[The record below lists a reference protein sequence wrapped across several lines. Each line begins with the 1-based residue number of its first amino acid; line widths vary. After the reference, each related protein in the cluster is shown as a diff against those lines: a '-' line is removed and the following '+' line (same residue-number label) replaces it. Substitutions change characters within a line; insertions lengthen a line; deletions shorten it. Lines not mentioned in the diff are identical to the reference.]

1 MTKNEQ
7 AYYLNQQA
15 GANQTQNLAAIL
27 SNFDTA
33 LEATEIAL
41 NSAGSAARE
50 NEKYMEGL
58 EAKTNQLK
66 ATFQQLASSV
76 VDSGLVKGVLD
87 LANAFLQLL
96 NTPIGTFVTQV
107 TLLTGVLWGGT
118 GLIKA
123 MGVIPA
129 FFSSAS
135 TAVTGLSAALG
146 IAAPQLML
154 IAAGIAAIV
163 AVTPLVVDG
172 FKRLTD
178 EAYNAEQELTVYNEQ
193 LSENQARLEELNK
206 IPYKNRTDEIQAEID
221 KLQEENKELEKN
233 IAQWERKRDNAKF
246 EQEVMGTKEV
256 EGSYVRTG
264 SSDAAF
270 GDYVYGSDM
279 TAMFV
284 QSSEEALNELVRV
297 GLVTKETVE
306 ATLADVGGNT
316 AKALEALGYSLESG
330 VKEIS
335 SQAYYEDVLEKLR
348 SEITKFQ
355 KTGEIDAD
363 VISSYENYRSVLEDL
378 VETAT
383 EFEDSGGDITGWVE
397 NIVNAFQGLPDISED
412 IANGYYNVTDTL
424 MQLSDGMTINQIQYD
439 QLLSTFP
446 QLADALNQTADGYE
460 ANIDALDGMLGA
472 MSANATMTEE
482 LQQIYATLISGMGIS
497 ESQINKLIAV
507 YPALSS
513 MIRQN
518 ASQYYLE
525 IQALADSAAAGNQWA
540 TSMINAQNS
549 TTGVVASQV
558 SQRIDKYKKELQAL
572 LTSGEVGAGAMAGAI
587 AGLIGAISVLESLK
601 NQASGSSFSGFSP
614 SGGVSVGGGS
624 SGGTEED
631 PIAKQTEQFKE
642 QIEIL
647 EHKLFLME
655 KEGATEEERI
665 TQLRKIQAELDKQKQ
680 WYYSQGL
687 DANSEYI
694 RDLEEQWWDY
704 EDQIKDIYKEQAEIY
719 ELLFSTVASKAQDE
733 IDTLK
738 EKKQAIQDQN
748 DALEEQIRLEEAL
761 DNLAR
766 AKQNKVMVYKDGQ
779 LQYVTDV
786 DAVSEAQKEVD
797 DINREQALE
806 DELEAID
813 KEIEKW
819 EEFKDAW
826 ESVVNDYQKQ
836 QDLLLLEQKLG
847 IKLEGENWEERLGNL
862 QEYIDKYNDLMS
874 KANAIGKIPTNAMG
888 TLSFQPDNRY
898 ASGTSGARS
907 GVSLVGENGPELRV
921 LNRGDGILPA
931 DITKN
936 LWAWGSMTPASLMST
951 LMGGAQAI
959 GQQIGIVIE
968 NFNPNLPNVTDGE
981 GFAKYMRNNFWR
993 EALQMAKA

>member
-1 MTKNEQ
+1 M
-7 AYYLNQQA
+7 
-15 GANQTQNLAAIL
+15 ANQTQNLAAIL

-33 LEATEIAL
+33 LEATETAL

-76 VDSGLVKGVLD
+76 VDSGLVKGMLD

-123 MGVIPA
+123 MSVIPA

-135 TAVTGLSAALG
+135 TAATGLSAALG
-146 IAAPQLML
+146 ITAPQLML
-154 IAAGIAAIV
+154 IAAGIAAIIAV
-163 AVTPLVVDG
+163 APLVVDG

-178 EAYNAEQELTVYNEQ
+178 EGYNAEQELQVYNDQ
-193 LSENQARLEELNK
+193 LSENQTRLEELNK

-221 KLQEENKELEKN
+221 KLQEENEALEKN
-233 IAQWERKRDNAKF
+233 IAQWERKRDDAKF
-246 EQEVMGTKEV
+246 EQEVMGTKEI

-264 SSDAAF
+264 SSDTAF

-284 QSSEEALNELVRV
+284 QNSEEALNELVKV
-297 GLVTKETVE
+297 GLVTRETVE

-335 SQAYYEDVLEKLR
+335 SQVYYEDTLEKL
-348 SEITKFQ
+348 SLEIAKFQ
-355 KTGEIDAD
+355 KTGEVDAD
-363 VISSYENYRSVLEDL
+363 FISSYEDYKAILEDL

-383 EFEDSGGDITGWVE
+383 EFEESGGDISGWVE
-397 NIVNAFQGLPDISED
+397 NVITGFEQLPDISLDVADGYYTILDTLTQLQGGME
-412 IANGYYNVTDTL
+412 ITNTQYEQLESVLPGISEALTKTANGYTAN
-424 MQLSDGMTINQIQYD
+424 
-439 QLLSTFP
+439 
-446 QLADALNQTADGYE
+446 ADALDS
-460 ANIDALDGMLGA
+460 MLA
-472 MSANATMTEE
+472 SMSSNLVVSEE
-482 LQQIYATLISGMGIS
+482 LSGIYSTLISGMGVS
-497 ESQINKLIAV
+497 EAQINKLIAV

-518 ASQYYLE
+518 AGEYYLE
-525 IQALADSAAAGNQWA
+525 IEALADAALAGNQWA
-540 TSMINAQNS
+540 ISMINAQN
-549 TTGVVASQV
+549 GVTSGTV
-558 SQRIDKYKKELQAL
+558 SQIRQRISAMKKELAAL
-572 LTSGEVGAGAMAGAI
+572 GESVTDMNMIRYYENQIIKLQGILDSVGY
-587 AGLIGAISVLESLK
+587 SP
-601 NQASGSSFSGFSP
+601 SSFSP
-614 SGGVSVGGGS
+614 SGGVTVGGGS
-624 SGGTEED
+624 SGGSTEED
-631 PIAKQTEQFKE
+631 PIAKQTELFKE
-642 QIEIL
+642 QIDIL

-665 TQLRKIQAELDKQKQ
+665 AQLRKIQAELDKQKQ
-680 WYYSQGL
+680 WYYDQGL

-704 EDQIKDIYKEQAEIY
+704 EDQIKDIYREQAEIY
-719 ELLFSTVASKAQDE
+719 ELLFSTVASKAQEE
-733 IDTLK
+733 IDAL
-738 EKKQAIQDQN
+738 EAQKQAIEDQN

-766 AKQNKVMVYKDGQ
+766 AKQNQVMVYKDGQ

-806 DELEAID
+806 EELAAID

-826 ESVVNDYQKQ
+826 ESVVDDYQKE

-862 QEYIDKYNDLMS
+862 QTYVNKYNDIMS
-874 KANAIGKIPTNAMG
+874 KVNAVGAIPTNAKG

-936 LWAWGSMTPASLMST
+936 LWAWGSLTPASLMST
-951 LMGGAQAI
+951 LMSGAQGI

-993 EALQMAKA
+993 EALQMAKT

>member
-1 MTKNEQ
+1 M
-7 AYYLNQQA
+7 
-15 GANQTQNLAAIL
+15 
-27 SNFDTA
+27 
-33 LEATEIAL
+33 
-41 NSAGSAARE
+41 
-50 NEKYMEGL
+50 
-58 EAKTNQLK
+58 
-66 ATFQQLASSV
+66 
-76 VDSGLVKGVLD
+76 VKGVLD

-279 TAMFV
+279 TTMFV

-335 SQAYYEDVLEKLR
+335 SQVYYEDVLEKLR

-355 KTGEIDAD
+355 QTGEVDAD
-363 VISSYENYRSVLEDL
+363 FISSYENYRSVLEDL

-446 QLADALNQTADGYE
+446 QLAEALNKTANGYE
-460 ANIDALDGMLGA
+460 ANIDALDGMLNA

-482 LQQIYATLISGMGIS
+482 LQQIYATLISGMGVS

-518 ASQYYLE
+518 ANQYYIE

-540 TSMINAQNS
+540 IAMINNQFAV
-549 TTGVVASQV
+549 TRET
-558 SQRIDKYKKELQAL
+558 IDKAKARVEALRREMVFAVHGAAITGDTDRLKELQEQFRQAREAYKSLLAL
-572 LTSGEVGAGAMAGAI
+572 YDSVKPNYSGTGGSVTVG
-587 AGLIGAISVLESLK
+587 
-601 NQASGSSFSGFSP
+601 
-614 SGGVSVGGGS
+614 GGGS

-655 KEGATEEERI
+655 KEGASEEERI
-665 TQLRKIQAELDKQKQ
+665 AQLRLIQAEIEKQKQ

>member
-1 MTKNEQ
+1 M
-7 AYYLNQQA
+7 
-15 GANQTQNLAAIL
+15 
-27 SNFDTA
+27 
-33 LEATEIAL
+33 
-41 NSAGSAARE
+41 
-50 NEKYMEGL
+50 
-58 EAKTNQLK
+58 
-66 ATFQQLASSV
+66 
-76 VDSGLVKGVLD
+76 VKGVLD

-123 MGVIPA
+123 MSVIPA

-135 TAVTGLSAALG
+135 TAATGVSAALG
-146 IAAPQLML
+146 ITTPQLML
-154 IAAGIAAIV
+154 IAAGIAAII
-163 AVTPLVVDG
+163 AIAPLVVDG

-178 EAYNAEQELTVYNEQ
+178 EAYNAEQELQVYNDQ
-193 LSENQARLEELNK
+193 LSENQTRLEELNK
-206 IPYKNRTDEIQAEID
+206 IPYKNQTDEIQAEID

-284 QSSEEALNELVRV
+284 QNSEEALNELVKV
-297 GLVTKETVE
+297 GLVTRETVE

-335 SQAYYEDVLEKLR
+335 SQVYYEDILQKL
-348 SEITKFQ
+348 STEVAKFQ
-355 KTGEIDAD
+355 QTGEIDAD
-363 VISSYENYRSVLEDL
+363 FISSYEEYRDILEDL
-378 VETAT
+378 VDVAKE
-383 EFEDSGGDITGWVE
+383 SGGEIDGWVE
-397 NIVNAFQGLPDISED
+397 DVISSFEELPDITEEVADS
-412 IANGYYNVTDTL
+412 YYSVVDTL
-424 MQLSDGMTINQIQYD
+424 MELSNGMSINQMQYD
-439 QLLSTFP
+439 QLLDTYP
-446 QLADALNQTADGYE
+446 QLADSLSETEDGYKANLDAMNEMLNKMSEVNTGMEGMDDILQRVFSGLSINE
-460 ANIDALDGMLGA
+460 AQVQRLT
-472 MSANATMTEE
+472 S
-482 LQQIYATLISGMGIS
+482 
-497 ESQINKLIAV
+497 V
-507 YPALSS
+507 YPALST
-513 MIRQN
+513 MIRKN
-518 ASQYYLE
+518 ASEYYVE
-525 IQALADSAAAGNQWA
+525 IQAMADSARAGNQWA
-540 TSMINAQNS
+540 NSLITAYSATTRAAIAQAQERIKALKYDIKTYFITDQVFGNDPKQYEKLLAQLEYWENK
-549 TTGVVASQV
+549 VAS
-558 SQRIDKYKKELQAL
+558 LNPN
-572 LTSGEVGAGAMAGAI
+572 VGTGWT
-587 AGLIGAISVLESLK
+587 
-601 NQASGSSFSGFSP
+601 P
-614 SGGVSVGGGS
+614 SGGVTVGG
-624 SGGTEED
+624 SGGGAQED
-631 PIAKQTEQFKE
+631 PIAKQTELFKE

-665 TQLRKIQAELDKQKQ
+665 AQLRKIQAELDKQKQ
-680 WYYSQGL
+680 WYYDHGL

-733 IDTLK
+733 IDALE
-738 EKKQAIQDQN
+738 EKKQAIKDQN
-748 DALEEQIRLEEAL
+748 DELEEQIRLEEAL

-766 AKQNKVMVYKDGQ
+766 AKQNQVMVYKDGQ

-806 DELEAID
+806 EELAAID

-826 ESVVNDYQKQ
+826 ESVVDDYQKE

-862 QEYIDKYNDLMS
+862 QTYVNKYNDIMS
-874 KANAIGKIPTNAMG
+874 KVNAVGAIPTNAKG

-936 LWAWGSMTPASLMST
+936 LWAWGSLTPASLMST
-951 LMGGAQAI
+951 LMSGAQGI

-993 EALQMAKA
+993 EALQMAKT

>member
-1 MTKNEQ
+1 M
-7 AYYLNQQA
+7 
-15 GANQTQNLAAIL
+15 ANQTQNLAAIL

-33 LEATEIAL
+33 LEATETAL

-76 VDSGLVKGVLD
+76 IDSGLVKGMLD

-123 MGVIPA
+123 MSVIPA

-146 IAAPQLML
+146 ITAPQLML

-163 AVTPLVVDG
+163 AVAPLVVDG

-178 EAYNAEQELTVYNEQ
+178 EVYNAEQELQIYNDQ
-193 LSENQARLEELNK
+193 LSENQTRLEELNK

-221 KLQEENKELEKN
+221 KLQEENEALEKN
-233 IAQWERKRDNAKF
+233 IAQWERKRDDAKF

-284 QSSEEALNELVRV
+284 QNSEEALNELVKV
-297 GLVTKETVE
+297 GLVTRETIE

-335 SQAYYEDVLEKLR
+335 SQAYYEDVLQKL
-348 SEITKFQ
+348 SLEIAKFQ
-355 KTGEIDAD
+355 KTGEVDAD
-363 VISSYENYRSVLEDL
+363 TISSYEHYRNVLEEL
-378 VETAT
+378 VDTADDFV
-383 EFEDSGGDITGWVE
+383 ESGGEIDEWVRNVIDGFE
-397 NIVNAFQGLPDISED
+397 KLPNVSED
-412 IANGYYNVTDTL
+412 IANGYYNVSETL
-424 MQLSDGMTINQIQYD
+424 IQLMDGMEINQTQYD
-439 QLLSTFP
+439 QLINTYPKLI
-446 QLADALNQTADGYE
+446 DALNKTENGYE
-460 ANIDALDGMLGA
+460 ANIDAMEGMLSA
-472 MSANATMTEE
+472 MSNNVEMTDELWDIYGKLVVGMDATQDE
-482 LQQIYATLISGMGIS
+482 INRLISAYPVLS
-497 ESQINKLIAV
+497 ALI
-507 YPALSS
+507 
-513 MIRQN
+513 REN
-518 ASQYYLE
+518 AGQYYVE
-525 IQALADSAAAGNQWA
+525 IQALMDSARAGNQWA
-540 TSMINAQNS
+540 ANLIQYQSS
-549 TTGVVASQV
+549 ASQNMKTLITN
-558 SQRIDKYKKELQAL
+558 RIKMILAEIRALMNAGERGTEMWDKLQQQKKEAQAALQEVSSTQ
-572 LTSGEVGAGAMAGAI
+572 TSG
-587 AGLIGAISVLESLK
+587 
-601 NQASGSSFSGFSP
+601 SFSPGGGVSPP
-614 SGGVSVGGGS
+614 SGGGG
-624 SGGTEED
+624 GGTEED
-631 PIAKQTEQFKE
+631 PIAKQTELFKE
-642 QIEIL
+642 QIDIL

-655 KEGATEEERI
+655 KEGATEEQRI
-665 TQLRKIQAELDKQKQ
+665 AQLRKIQAELDKQKQ

-687 DANSEYI
+687 NANSEYI
-694 RDLEEQWWDY
+694 RDLEEQWWEY

-733 IDTLK
+733 IDALE
-738 EKKQAIQDQN
+738 EKKQAIKDQN
-748 DALEEQIRLEEAL
+748 DELEEQIRLEEAL

-766 AKQNKVMVYKDGQ
+766 AKQNQVMVYKDGQ

-806 DELEAID
+806 EELAAID

-826 ESVVNDYQKQ
+826 ESVVDDYQKE

-862 QEYIDKYNDLMS
+862 QTYVNKYNDLMS
-874 KANAIGKIPTNAMG
+874 KVNAVGAIPTNAMG
-888 TLSFQPDNRY
+888 TLSFQPENRY

-936 LWAWGSMTPASLMST
+936 LWAWGSLTPASLMST
-951 LMGGAQAI
+951 FMRGAQGI

-981 GFAKYMRNNFWR
+981 GFAQYMRNNFWR

>member
-1 MTKNEQ
+1 M
-7 AYYLNQQA
+7 
-15 GANQTQNLAAIL
+15 ANQTQNLAAIL

-33 LEATEIAL
+33 LEATETAL

-76 VDSGLVKGVLD
+76 VDSGLVKGILD

-123 MGVIPA
+123 MSVIPA

-135 TAVTGLSAALG
+135 TAATGLSAALG
-146 IAAPQLML
+146 ITAPQLML
-154 IAAGIAAIV
+154 IAAGIAAVIAIAPI
-163 AVTPLVVDG
+163 AVDI
-172 FKRLTD
+172 FKQLTD
-178 EAYNAEQELTVYNEQ
+178 ESYKAQSEIDDLNQQ
-193 LSENQARLEELNK
+193 LETNKTRLEELNA
-206 IPYKNRTDEIQAEID
+206 IPIKNRTSAIQDEIDVLE
-221 KLQEENKELEKN
+221 EENTKLREQLEL
-233 IAQWERKRDNAKF
+233 WEQKKVQADFDKIQNGKTEISGYQIRTGVGDYLDPFESDPNLQGAIVQNADEALQKLVRLGVVS
-246 EQEVMGTKEV
+246 QEVV
-256 EGSYVRTG
+256 
-264 SSDAAF
+264 D
-270 GDYVYGSDM
+270 
-279 TAMFV
+279 
-284 QSSEEALNELVRV
+284 EAIQN
-297 GLVTKETVE
+297 
-306 ATLADVGGNT
+306 ASGN
-316 AKALEALGYSLESG
+316 AIKALEALGYSLQETTQ
-330 VKEIS
+330 KIS
-335 SQAYYEDVLEKLR
+335 SQVYYEDTLQKLSLEVA
-348 SEITKFQ
+348 KFQ
-355 KTGEIDAD
+355 KTGEVDAD
-363 VISSYENYRSVLEDL
+363 FISSYEDYKAILEDL

-383 EFEDSGGDITGWVE
+383 EFEESGGDISGWVE
-397 NIVNAFQGLPDISED
+397 NVITGFEQLPDISLDVADGYYTILDTLTQLQGGME
-412 IANGYYNVTDTL
+412 ITNTQYEQLESVLPGISEALTKTANGY
-424 MQLSDGMTINQIQYD
+424 
-439 QLLSTFP
+439 
-446 QLADALNQTADGYE
+446 TA
-460 ANIDALDGMLGA
+460 NTDALDSMLA
-472 MSANATMTEE
+472 SMSSNLVVSEE
-482 LQQIYATLISGMGIS
+482 LSGIYSTLISGMGVS
-497 ESQINKLIAV
+497 EAQINKLIAV

-518 ASQYYLE
+518 AGEYYLE
-525 IQALADSAAAGNQWA
+525 IEALADAALAGNQWA
-540 TSMINAQNS
+540 VSMINAQN
-549 TTGVVASQV
+549 GVTSGTV
-558 SQRIDKYKKELQAL
+558 SQIRQRISAMKKELAAL
-572 LTSGEVGAGAMAGAI
+572 AGSVTDMNMVRYYENQIIKLQGILDSVGY
-587 AGLIGAISVLESLK
+587 SP
-601 NQASGSSFSGFSP
+601 SGFSP
-614 SGGVSVGGGS
+614 SGGVTVGGGS
-624 SGGTEED
+624 SGGSTEED
-631 PIAKQTEQFKE
+631 PIAKQTELFKE
-642 QIEIL
+642 QIDIL

-655 KEGATEEERI
+655 KEGATEEQRI
-665 TQLRKIQAELDKQKQ
+665 AQLRKIQAELDKQKQ
-680 WYYSQGL
+680 WYYDQGL

-704 EDQIKDIYKEQAEIY
+704 EDQIKDIYREQAEIY
-719 ELLFSTVASKAQDE
+719 ELLFSTVASKAQEE
-733 IDTLK
+733 IDAL
-738 EKKQAIQDQN
+738 EAQKQAIEDQN

-761 DNLAR
+761 DNVAR
-766 AKQNKVMVYKDGQ
+766 AKQNQVMVYKDGQ

-806 DELEAID
+806 EELAAID

-819 EEFKDAW
+819 EEFKEAW
-826 ESVVNDYQKQ
+826 ESVVNDYQKE

-862 QEYIDKYNDLMS
+862 QTYVNKYNDIMS
-874 KANAIGKIPTNAMG
+874 KVNAVGAIPTNAKG

-936 LWAWGSMTPASLMST
+936 LWAWGSLTPASLMST
-951 LMGGAQAI
+951 FMRGAQGI

-993 EALQMAKA
+993 EALQFAKV

>member
-1 MTKNEQ
+1 M
-7 AYYLNQQA
+7 
-15 GANQTQNLAAIL
+15 ANQTQNLAAIL

-33 LEATEIAL
+33 LEATETAL

-76 VDSGLVKGVLD
+76 VDSGLVKGMLD

-107 TLLTGVLWGGT
+107 TLLTGVLWGGS

-123 MGVIPA
+123 MGLIPA

-135 TAVTGLSAALG
+135 TAATGLSAALG
-146 IAAPQLML
+146 ITAPQLML
-154 IAAGIAAIV
+154 IAAGIAAIIAIAPT
-163 AVTPLVVDG
+163 AVDI
-172 FKRLTD
+172 FKQLTD
-178 EAYNAEQELTVYNEQ
+178 ESYKAQSEIDDLNQQ
-193 LSENQARLEELNK
+193 LETNKTRLEELNA
-206 IPYKNRTDEIQAEID
+206 IPIKNRTSAIQDEIDVLE
-221 KLQEENKELEKN
+221 EENTKLREQLGL
-233 IAQWERKRDNAKF
+233 WEQKKIQADFDKIQNGKTEISGYQIRTGVGDYLDPFESDPNLQGAIVQNADEALQKLVRLGVVS
-246 EQEVMGTKEV
+246 QEVV
-256 EGSYVRTG
+256 
-264 SSDAAF
+264 D
-270 GDYVYGSDM
+270 
-279 TAMFV
+279 
-284 QSSEEALNELVRV
+284 EAIQN
-297 GLVTKETVE
+297 
-306 ATLADVGGNT
+306 ASGN
-316 AKALEALGYSLESG
+316 AIKALGALGYCLRETTQ
-330 VKEIS
+330 KIS
-335 SQAYYEDVLEKLR
+335 SQVYYEDTLEKL
-348 SEITKFQ
+348 SLEIAKFQ
-355 KTGEIDAD
+355 KTGEVDAD
-363 VISSYENYRSVLEDL
+363 FISSYEDYKAILEDL

-383 EFEDSGGDITGWVE
+383 EFEESGGDISGWVE
-397 NIVNAFQGLPDISED
+397 NVITGFEQLPDISLDVADGYYTILDTLTQLQGGME
-412 IANGYYNVTDTL
+412 ITNTQYEQLESVLPGISEALTKTANGYTAN
-424 MQLSDGMTINQIQYD
+424 
-439 QLLSTFP
+439 
-446 QLADALNQTADGYE
+446 ADALDS
-460 ANIDALDGMLGA
+460 MLA
-472 MSANATMTEE
+472 SMSSNLVVSEE
-482 LQQIYATLISGMGIS
+482 LSGIYSTLISGMGVS
-497 ESQINKLIAV
+497 EAQINKLIAV

-518 ASQYYLE
+518 AEQYYIE
-525 IQALADSAAAGNQWA
+525 IEALADSALAGNQWA
-540 TSMINAQNS
+540 VSMINAQN
-549 TTGVVASQV
+549 GVTSGTV
-558 SQRIDKYKKELQAL
+558 SQIRQRINAMKKELAAL
-572 LTSGEVGAGAMAGAI
+572 AG
-587 AGLIGAISVLESLK
+587 SVTDMNMVRYYE
-601 NQASGSSFSGFSP
+601 NQIIKLQGILDSVSYSPSGFSP

-624 SGGTEED
+624 SGGSTEED
-631 PIAKQTEQFKE
+631 PIAKQTELFKE
-642 QIEIL
+642 QIDIL

-665 TQLRKIQAELDKQKQ
+665 AQLRKIQAELDKQKQ
-680 WYYSQGL
+680 WYYDQGL

-704 EDQIKDIYKEQAEIY
+704 EDQIKDIYREQAEIY
-719 ELLFSTVASKAQDE
+719 ELLFSTVASKAQEE
-733 IDTLK
+733 IDAL
-738 EKKQAIQDQN
+738 EAQKQAIEDQN

-766 AKQNKVMVYKDGQ
+766 AKQNQVMVYKDGQ

-806 DELEAID
+806 EELAAID

-826 ESVVNDYQKQ
+826 ESVVDDYQKE

-862 QEYIDKYNDLMS
+862 QTYVNKYNDIMS
-874 KANAIGKIPTNAMG
+874 KVNAVGAIPTNAKG

-921 LNRGDGILPA
+921 LNKGDGILPA

-936 LWAWGSMTPASLMST
+936 LWAWGSLTPASLMST
-951 LMGGAQAI
+951 LMGGAQSL

-993 EALQMAKA
+993 EALQFAKA

>member
-1 MTKNEQ
+1 M
-7 AYYLNQQA
+7 
-15 GANQTQNLAAIL
+15 ANQTQNLAAIL

-33 LEATEIAL
+33 LEATETAL

-87 LANAFLQLL
+87 LANAFLKLL

-123 MGVIPA
+123 MSVIPA

-135 TAVTGLSAALG
+135 TAATGLSAALG
-146 IAAPQLML
+146 ITAPQLML
-154 IAAGIAAIV
+154 IAAGIAAIIAIAPT
-163 AVTPLVVDG
+163 AVDI
-172 FKRLTD
+172 FKQLTD
-178 EAYNAEQELTVYNEQ
+178 ESYKAQSEIDDLNQQ
-193 LSENQARLEELNK
+193 LETNKTRLEELNA
-206 IPYKNRTDEIQAEID
+206 IPIKNRTSAIQDEIDVLE
-221 KLQEENKELEKN
+221 EENTKLREQLEL
-233 IAQWERKRDNAKF
+233 WEQKKVQADFDKIQNGKTEISGYQIRTGVGDYLDPFESDPNLQGAIVQNADEALQKLVRLGVVS
-246 EQEVMGTKEV
+246 QEVV
-256 EGSYVRTG
+256 
-264 SSDAAF
+264 D
-270 GDYVYGSDM
+270 
-279 TAMFV
+279 
-284 QSSEEALNELVRV
+284 EAIQN
-297 GLVTKETVE
+297 
-306 ATLADVGGNT
+306 ASGN
-316 AKALEALGYSLESG
+316 AIKALEALGYSLQETT
-330 VKEIS
+330 KKIS
-335 SQAYYEDVLEKLR
+335 SQVYYEDTLEKL
-348 SEITKFQ
+348 SLEVAKFQ
-355 KTGEIDAD
+355 KTGEVDAD
-363 VISSYENYRSVLEDL
+363 FISSYEDYKAILEDL

-383 EFEDSGGDITGWVE
+383 EFEEAGGDISGWVE
-397 NIVNAFQGLPDISED
+397 NVIDAFKKLPDISED
-412 IANGYYNVTDTL
+412 VADSYYNVIDSIT
-424 MQLSDGMTINQIQYD
+424 QLQNGMSINQMQYD
-439 QLLSTFP
+439 QLLEDFP
-446 QLADALNQTADGYE
+446 QLADALNKTADGYD
-460 ANIDALDGMLGA
+460 ANADALNNVFDA
-472 MSANATMTEE
+472 MAQNVTMTQE
-482 LQQIYATLISGMGIS
+482 LSDIYGMLISGMGVS
-497 ESQINKLIAV
+497 EAQINKLIAI
-507 YPALSS
+507 YPGLSA
-513 MIRQN
+513 MIHQN
-518 ASQYYLE
+518 ANQYYLE
-525 IQALADSAAAGNQWA
+525 IQALADSATAGNQWA
-540 TSMINAQNS
+540 RSFINAQNQTTQS
-549 TTGVVASQV
+549 TISQV
-558 SQRIDKYKKELQAL
+558 RQRINALKAEINAFLGEFTMHDDPAEYRAKKEQLRKLEAQL
-572 LTSGEVGAGAMAGAI
+572 VELNRLGSVSSFTPTSGVTVGG
-587 AGLIGAISVLESLK
+587 ISS
-601 NQASGSSFSGFSP
+601 
-614 SGGVSVGGGS
+614 GGGS
-624 SGGTEED
+624 SSTEED
-631 PIAKQTEQFKE
+631 PIAKQTELFKE
-642 QIEIL
+642 QIDIL

-655 KEGATEEERI
+655 KEGATEEQRI
-665 TQLRKIQAELDKQKQ
+665 AQLKKIQATLESQKQ

-719 ELLFSTVASKAQDE
+719 ELLFSTVASKAQEE
-733 IDTLK
+733 IDAL
-738 EKKQAIQDQN
+738 EAQKQAIEDQN

-761 DNLAR
+761 DNVAR
-766 AKQNKVMVYKDGQ
+766 AKQNQVMVYKDGQ

-806 DELEAID
+806 EELAAID

-819 EEFKDAW
+819 EEFKEAW
-826 ESVVNDYQKQ
+826 ESVVDDYQKE

-862 QEYIDKYNDLMS
+862 QTYVNKYNDLMS
-874 KANAIGKIPTNAMG
+874 KVNAVGAIPTNAMG

-907 GVSLVGENGPELRV
+907 GVSLVGENGPEIRV

-936 LWAWGSMTPASLMST
+936 LWAWGSLTPASLMST
-951 LMGGAQAI
+951 FMRGAQGI

-993 EALQMAKA
+993 EALQFAK

>member
-1 MTKNEQ
+1 M
-7 AYYLNQQA
+7 
-15 GANQTQNLAAIL
+15 ANQTQNLAAIL

-33 LEATEIAL
+33 LEATEVAL
-41 NSAGSAARE
+41 NSTGSAARE

-87 LANAFLQLL
+87 LANAFLKLL

-123 MGVIPA
+123 MSVIPA

-135 TAVTGLSAALG
+135 TAATGLSAALG
-146 IAAPQLML
+146 ITAPQLML
-154 IAAGIAAIV
+154 IAAGIAAIIAIAPT
-163 AVTPLVVDG
+163 AVDI
-172 FKRLTD
+172 FKQLTD
-178 EAYNAEQELTVYNEQ
+178 ESYKAQSEIDDLNQQ
-193 LSENQARLEELNK
+193 LETNKTRLEELNA
-206 IPYKNRTDEIQAEID
+206 IPIKNRTSAIQDEIDVLE
-221 KLQEENKELEKN
+221 EENTKLREQLEL
-233 IAQWERKRDNAKF
+233 WEQKKVQADFDKIQNGKTEISGYQIRTGVGDYLDPFESDPNLQGAIVQNADEALQKLVRLGVVS
-246 EQEVMGTKEV
+246 QEVV
-256 EGSYVRTG
+256 
-264 SSDAAF
+264 D
-270 GDYVYGSDM
+270 
-279 TAMFV
+279 
-284 QSSEEALNELVRV
+284 EAIQN
-297 GLVTKETVE
+297 
-306 ATLADVGGNT
+306 ASGN
-316 AKALEALGYSLESG
+316 AIKALEALGYSLQETTQ
-330 VKEIS
+330 KIS
-335 SQAYYEDVLEKLR
+335 SQVYYEDTLEKL
-348 SEITKFQ
+348 SLEVAKFQ
-355 KTGEIDAD
+355 KTGEVDAD
-363 VISSYENYRSVLEDL
+363 FISSYEDYKAILEDL

-383 EFEDSGGDITGWVE
+383 EFEESGGDISGWVE
-397 NIVNAFQGLPDISED
+397 NVITGFEQLPDISLDVADGYYTILDTLTQLQGGME
-412 IANGYYNVTDTL
+412 ITNTQYEQLESILPGISEALTKTANGYTAN
-424 MQLSDGMTINQIQYD
+424 
-439 QLLSTFP
+439 
-446 QLADALNQTADGYE
+446 ADALDS
-460 ANIDALDGMLGA
+460 MLA
-472 MSANATMTEE
+472 SMSNNKEMTEE
-482 LQQIYATLISGMGIS
+482 LTGIYSTLISGMGVS

-518 ASQYYLE
+518 AGQYYLE
-525 IQALADSAAAGNQWA
+525 IQALADSASAGNQWA
-540 TSMINAQNS
+540 RSMITNQTGVTTATIEQVKQRIQALVTEMNAQAKNATS
-549 TTGVVASQV
+549 LSMMRYYEQK
-558 SQRIDKYKKELQAL
+558 IYELQAVKAQL
-572 LTSGEVGAGAMAGAI
+572 ENLNKYAGVGNYG
-587 AGLIGAISVLESLK
+587 
-601 NQASGSSFSGFSP
+601 QGS
-614 SGGVSVGGGS
+614 GVSISGGGS
-624 SGGTEED
+624 SGGSTEED
-631 PIAKQTEQFKE
+631 PIAKQTELFKE
-642 QIEIL
+642 QIDIL

-665 TQLRKIQAELDKQKQ
+665 AQLRKIQAELDKQKQ

-719 ELLFSTVASKAQDE
+719 ELLFSTVASKAQEE
-733 IDTLK
+733 IDAL
-738 EKKQAIQDQN
+738 EAQKQAIEDQN
-748 DALEEQIRLEEAL
+748 DALEDQIRLEEAL
-761 DNLAR
+761 DNVAR
-766 AKQNKVMVYKDGQ
+766 AKQNQVMVYKDGR

-806 DELEAID
+806 EELAAID

-819 EEFKDAW
+819 EEFKEAW
-826 ESVVNDYQKQ
+826 ESVVDDYQKE

-862 QEYIDKYNDLMS
+862 QTYVNKYNDLMS
-874 KANAIGKIPTNAMG
+874 KVNAVGAIPTNAKG

-936 LWAWGSMTPASLMST
+936 LWAWGSLTPASLMST
-951 LMGGAQAI
+951 FMRGAQGI

-993 EALQMAKA
+993 EALQMAKV

>member
-1 MTKNEQ
+1 M
-7 AYYLNQQA
+7 
-15 GANQTQNLAAIL
+15 
-27 SNFDTA
+27 
-33 LEATEIAL
+33 
-41 NSAGSAARE
+41 
-50 NEKYMEGL
+50 
-58 EAKTNQLK
+58 
-66 ATFQQLASSV
+66 
-76 VDSGLVKGVLD
+76 LD

-123 MGVIPA
+123 MSVIPA

-135 TAVTGLSAALG
+135 TAATGLSAALG
-146 IAAPQLML
+146 ITTPQLML
-154 IAAGIAAIV
+154 IAAGIAAII
-163 AVTPLVVDG
+163 AIAPLVVDG

-178 EAYNAEQELTVYNEQ
+178 EVYNAEQELQVYNDQ
-193 LSENQARLEELNK
+193 LSENQTRLEELNK

-221 KLQEENKELEKN
+221 KLQEENEALEKN
-233 IAQWERKRDNAKF
+233 IAQWERKRDDAKF
-246 EQEVMGTKEV
+246 EQEVMGTKEI

-284 QSSEEALNELVRV
+284 QNSEEALNELVKV
-297 GLVTKETVE
+297 GLVTRETVE

-335 SQAYYEDVLEKLR
+335 SQVYYEDTLEKL
-348 SEITKFQ
+348 SLEIAKFQ
-355 KTGEIDAD
+355 KTGEVDAD
-363 VISSYENYRSVLEDL
+363 FISSYEDYKAILEDL

-383 EFEDSGGDITGWVE
+383 EFEESGGDISGWVE
-397 NIVNAFQGLPDISED
+397 NVITGFEQLPDISLDVADGYYTILDTLTQLQGGME
-412 IANGYYNVTDTL
+412 ITNTQYEQLESVLPGISEALTKTANGY
-424 MQLSDGMTINQIQYD
+424 
-439 QLLSTFP
+439 
-446 QLADALNQTADGYE
+446 TA
-460 ANIDALDGMLGA
+460 NTDALDSMLA
-472 MSANATMTEE
+472 SMSSNLVVSEE
-482 LQQIYATLISGMGIS
+482 LSGIYSTLISGMGVS
-497 ESQINKLIAV
+497 EAQINKLIAV

-518 ASQYYLE
+518 AGEYYLE
-525 IQALADSAAAGNQWA
+525 IEALADAALAGNQWA
-540 TSMINAQNS
+540 ISMINAQN
-549 TTGVVASQV
+549 GVTSGTV
-558 SQRIDKYKKELQAL
+558 SQIKQRINAMKKELAAL
-572 LTSGEVGAGAMAGAI
+572 GESVTDMSMIRYYENQIIKLQGI
-587 AGLIGAISVLESLK
+587 LDSIGYSPSD
-601 NQASGSSFSGFSP
+601 FSP
-614 SGGVSVGGGS
+614 SGGVTVGGGS
-624 SGGTEED
+624 SGGSTEED
-631 PIAKQTEQFKE
+631 PIAKQTELFKE
-642 QIEIL
+642 QIDIL

-655 KEGATEEERI
+655 KEGATEEQRI
-665 TQLRKIQAELDKQKQ
+665 TQLRRIQATLESQKA

-719 ELLFSTVASKAQDE
+719 ELLFSTVASKAQEE
-733 IDTLK
+733 IDAL
-738 EKKQAIQDQN
+738 EAQKQAIEDQN

-761 DNLAR
+761 DNVAR
-766 AKQNKVMVYKDGQ
+766 AKQNQVMVYKDGQ

-806 DELEAID
+806 EELAAID

-819 EEFKDAW
+819 EEFKEAW
-826 ESVVNDYQKQ
+826 ESVVNDYQKE

-862 QEYIDKYNDLMS
+862 QTYVNKYNDIMS
-874 KANAIGKIPTNAMG
+874 KVNAVGAIPTNAMG
-888 TLSFQPDNRY
+888 TLSFQPENRY

-921 LNRGDGILPA
+921 LNKGDGILPA

-936 LWAWGSMTPASLMST
+936 LWAWGSLTPASLMST
-951 LMGGAQAI
+951 FMRGAQGI

-993 EALQMAKA
+993 EALQMAKV

>member
-1 MTKNEQ
+1 M
-7 AYYLNQQA
+7 
-15 GANQTQNLAAIL
+15 
-27 SNFDTA
+27 
-33 LEATEIAL
+33 
-41 NSAGSAARE
+41 
-50 NEKYMEGL
+50 
-58 EAKTNQLK
+58 
-66 ATFQQLASSV
+66 
-76 VDSGLVKGVLD
+76 LD

-123 MGVIPA
+123 MSVIPA

-135 TAVTGLSAALG
+135 TAATGLSAALG
-146 IAAPQLML
+146 ITTPQLML
-154 IAAGIAAIV
+154 IAAGIAAII
-163 AVTPLVVDG
+163 AIAPLVVDG

-178 EAYNAEQELTVYNEQ
+178 EVYNAEQELQVYNDQ
-193 LSENQARLEELNK
+193 LSENQTRLEELNK

-221 KLQEENKELEKN
+221 KLQEENEALEKN
-233 IAQWERKRDNAKF
+233 IAQWERKRDDAKF
-246 EQEVMGTKEV
+246 EQEVMGTKEI

-284 QSSEEALNELVRV
+284 QNSEEALNELVKV
-297 GLVTKETVE
+297 GLVTRETVE

-335 SQAYYEDVLEKLR
+335 SQVYYEDTLEKL
-348 SEITKFQ
+348 SLEIAKFQ
-355 KTGEIDAD
+355 KTGEVDAD
-363 VISSYENYRSVLEDL
+363 FISSYEDYKAILEDL

-383 EFEDSGGDITGWVE
+383 EFEESGGDISGWVE
-397 NIVNAFQGLPDISED
+397 NVITGFEQLPDISLDVADGYYTILDTLTQLQGGME
-412 IANGYYNVTDTL
+412 ITNTQYEQLESVLPGISEALTKTANGY
-424 MQLSDGMTINQIQYD
+424 
-439 QLLSTFP
+439 
-446 QLADALNQTADGYE
+446 TA
-460 ANIDALDGMLGA
+460 NTDALDSMLA
-472 MSANATMTEE
+472 SMSSNLVVSEE
-482 LQQIYATLISGMGIS
+482 LSGIYSTLISGMGVS
-497 ESQINKLIAV
+497 EAQINKLIAV

-518 ASQYYLE
+518 AGEYYLE
-525 IQALADSAAAGNQWA
+525 IEALADAALAGNQWA
-540 TSMINAQNS
+540 ISMINAQN
-549 TTGVVASQV
+549 GVTSGTV
-558 SQRIDKYKKELQAL
+558 SQIKQRINAMKKELAAL
-572 LTSGEVGAGAMAGAI
+572 GESVTDMSMIRYYENQIIKLQGI
-587 AGLIGAISVLESLK
+587 LDSIGYSPSD
-601 NQASGSSFSGFSP
+601 FSP
-614 SGGVSVGGGS
+614 SGGVTVGGGS
-624 SGGTEED
+624 SGGSTEED
-631 PIAKQTEQFKE
+631 PIAKQTELFKE
-642 QIEIL
+642 QIDIL

-655 KEGATEEERI
+655 KEGATEEQRI
-665 TQLRKIQAELDKQKQ
+665 TQLRRIQATLESQKA

-719 ELLFSTVASKAQDE
+719 ELLFSTVASKAQEE
-733 IDTLK
+733 IDAL
-738 EKKQAIQDQN
+738 EAQKQAIEDQN

-761 DNLAR
+761 DNVAR
-766 AKQNKVMVYKDGQ
+766 AKQNQVMVYKDGQ

-806 DELEAID
+806 EELAAID

-819 EEFKDAW
+819 EEFKEAW
-826 ESVVNDYQKQ
+826 ESVVNDYQKE

-862 QEYIDKYNDLMS
+862 QTYVNKYNDILS
-874 KANAIGKIPTNAMG
+874 KVNAVGAIPTNAMG
-888 TLSFQPDNRY
+888 TLSFQPENRY

-921 LNRGDGILPA
+921 LNKGDGILPA

-936 LWAWGSMTPASLMST
+936 LWAWGSLTPASLMST
-951 LMGGAQAI
+951 FMRGAQGI

-993 EALQMAKA
+993 EALQMAKV

>member
-1 MTKNEQ
+1 MN
-7 AYYLNQQA
+7 
-15 GANQTQNLAAIL
+15 
-27 SNFDTA
+27 NFDHA
-33 LEATEIAL
+33 VEATETAL

-76 VDSGLVKGVLD
+76 VDSGLVKGMLD
-87 LANAFLQLL
+87 LANAFLKLL

-107 TLLTGVLWGGT
+107 TLLTGVLWGGS

-123 MGVIPA
+123 MGLIPA

-135 TAVTGLSAALG
+135 TAATGLSAALG
-146 IAAPQLML
+146 ITAPQLML
-154 IAAGIAAIV
+154 IAAGIAAIIAV
-163 AVTPLVVDG
+163 APLVVDG

-178 EAYNAEQELTVYNEQ
+178 EVYNAEQELQVYNDQ
-193 LSENQARLEELNK
+193 LSENQTRLEELNK

-221 KLQEENKELEKN
+221 KLQEENEALEKN
-233 IAQWERKRDNAKF
+233 IAQWERKRDDAKF
-246 EQEVMGTKEV
+246 EQEVMGTKEI

-270 GDYVYGSDM
+270 GGYVYGSDM

-284 QSSEEALNELVRV
+284 QNSEEALNELVKV
-297 GLVTKETVE
+297 GLVTRETVE

-330 VKEIS
+330 VKEIF
-335 SQAYYEDVLEKLR
+335 SQDYYEDTLEKL
-348 SEITKFQ
+348 SLEIAKFQ
-355 KTGEIDAD
+355 KTGEVDAD
-363 VISSYENYRSVLEDL
+363 FISSYENYKAILEDL

-383 EFEDSGGDITGWVE
+383 EFEEAGGDISGWVE
-397 NIVNAFQGLPDISED
+397 NVITGFEQLPDISLDVADGYYTILDTLTQLQGGME
-412 IANGYYNVTDTL
+412 ITNTQYEQLESVLPGISEALTKTANGYTAN
-424 MQLSDGMTINQIQYD
+424 
-439 QLLSTFP
+439 
-446 QLADALNQTADGYE
+446 ADALDS
-460 ANIDALDGMLGA
+460 MLA
-472 MSANATMTEE
+472 SMSNNKVMTEE
-482 LQQIYATLISGMGIS
+482 LTGIYSTLISGMGVS

-513 MIRQN
+513 MIVQN
-518 ASQYYLE
+518 AEKYYLE
-525 IQALADSAAAGNQWA
+525 IEALADAALAGNQWA
-540 TSMINAQNS
+540 ISMINAQN
-549 TTGVVASQV
+549 GVTSGTV
-558 SQRIDKYKKELQAL
+558 SQIRQRISAMKKELAAL
-572 LTSGEVGAGAMAGAI
+572 AGSVTDMNMVRYYENQIIKLQGILDSVGY
-587 AGLIGAISVLESLK
+587 SP
-601 NQASGSSFSGFSP
+601 SGFSP

-624 SGGTEED
+624 SGGSTEED
-631 PIAKQTEQFKE
+631 PIAKQTELFKE

-655 KEGATEEERI
+655 KEGATEEQRI
-665 TQLRKIQAELDKQKQ
+665 AQLRRIQAALESQKA

-733 IDTLK
+733 IDALE
-738 EKKQAIQDQN
+738 EKKQAIKDQN
-748 DALEEQIRLEEAL
+748 DELEEQIRLEEAL

-766 AKQNKVMVYKDGQ
+766 AKQNQVMVYKDGQ

-806 DELEAID
+806 EELAAID

-819 EEFKDAW
+819 EEFKEAW
-826 ESVVNDYQKQ
+826 ESVVDDYQKE

-862 QEYIDKYNDLMS
+862 QTYVNKYNDIMS
-874 KANAIGKIPTNAMG
+874 KVNAVGAIPTNAMG

-921 LNRGDGILPA
+921 LNKGDGILPA

-936 LWAWGSMTPASLMST
+936 LWAWGSLTPASLMST
-951 LMGGAQAI
+951 LMGGAQSL

-981 GFAKYMRNNFWR
+981 GFAQYMRNNFWR